1 MQRWKMPLGFR
12 AFYALNTLI
21 GVAVNVRSY
30 SKLYPVKSVTPDL
43 LKILQCAY
51 TFIYLLYVPMNI

>member
-1 MQRWKMPLGFR
+1 MENAIRVSFH
-12 AFYALNTLI
+12 ALNILI
-21 GVAVNVRSY
+21 GIAANVGSY

>member
-1 MQRWKMPLGFR
+1 MENAIKVSFH
-12 AFYALNTLI
+12 ALNILI
-21 GVAVNVRSY
+21 GIAANVRSY

-51 TFIYLLYVPMNI
+51 TFIYLLNVPMNI

>member
-1 MQRWKMPLGFR
+1 MENAIRVSFH
-12 AFYALNTLI
+12 ALNILI
-21 GVAVNVRSY
+21 GIAGNVRPY
-30 SKLYPVKSVTPDL
+30 SKLYPVKSATPDL